1 MTVRGGRGREVTAW
15 SCGGGH
21 GHAIVAWSCGRGHG
35 RAIVVGLTTVPE
47 MLGALESRY
56 VSVRFFQSMFGLTLS
71 SQGIP
76 KIIWLEPR
84 GATRKISWCSTPPRV
99 NLRVTTRFAWI
110 NLEPFTMVT

>member
-1 MTVRGGRGREVTAW
+1 MTVRGGHGREVTSW

-21 GHAIVAWSCGRGHG
+21 G
-35 RAIVVGLTTVPE
+35 RAMVVGLTTVPE
-47 MLGALESRY
+47 MLGALKSRY